1 MQCVYDAYH
10 TSVRPMCG
18 FLMRFCRQLLRV
30 LVSSRLVD
38 FRNMSS
44 ISVELETHLQLCNY
58 LSWYFTVSQERARG
72 SYTHKGSIVVDWKM
86 NGYCSMKPTCGAV
99 TLRTWGWRKWTL
111 WPVCRSEGQT
121 GTLAAFSESP
131 AAYTHKEK
139 HSIKWLTYD
148 QIHAQIWGLIVLV
161 LTIPTNILQHFT

>member
-1 MQCVYDAYH
+1 MLIIPQSDLCGVSWWGFAD
-10 TSVRPMCG
+10 SCWG
-18 FLMRFCRQLLRV
+18 FLSAVGWLIFAACHRSLLNWKRIYSFV
-30 LVSSRLVD
+30 ITCLD
-38 FRNMSS
+38 
-44 ISVELETHLQLCNY
+44 ILQLHKKEPGEV
-58 LSWYFTVSQERARG
+58 TPI
-72 SYTHKGSIVVDWKM
+72 KGSIVVDWKM

-121 GTLAAFSESP
+121 GTLAAFLESP

-148 QIHAQIWGLIVLV
+148 QIHCW
-161 LTIPTNILQHFT
+161 